1 MSGRKRGHQPIYTT
15 AGEDRH
21 MRRAGDYG
29 GRVSA
34 VPKPDSE
41 SQPSTGWWP
50 RLVPGP
56 VTVVLAATAAVLV
69 AVALL
74 QPPGWLLAVLCLLA
88 ALALGAVAAVARS
101 LTLAV
106 SAAVLAATAV
116 VGASGLALGAR
127 ADASGGAAYDFPLVV
142 GLPLPQAKALFQRHG
157 PVRFMIQRAP
167 YGTRGTVLRATG
179 YAPDG
184 SYAPGSTITLL
195 VGSRAP
201 KTASSSGG

>member
-1 MSGRKRGHQPIYTT
+1 MC
-15 AGEDRH
+15 
-21 MRRAGDYG
+21 RAGGYR

-34 VPKPDSE
+34 APKPDSKRGAA
-41 SQPSTGWWP
+41 TARWP
-50 RLVPGP
+50 RVIPGLVAI
-56 VTVVLAATAAVLV
+56 VVAATAAVLV

-74 QPPGWLLAVLCLLA
+74 EPPGWVLAVLCLLA
-88 ALALGAVAAVARS
+88 ALALAGAAAIARS

-106 SAAVLAATAV
+106 VAAVLAVTSA

-142 GLPLPQAKALFQRHG
+142 GLPLTQAKALFQRHG
-157 PVRFMIQRAP
+157 PVRFVIHRAP

-184 SYAPGSTITLL
+184 SYGPGSMITLL
-195 VGSRAP
+195 VGSRSPQA
-201 KTASSSGG
+201 ASSSAG

>member
-1 MSGRKRGHQPIYTT
+1 MRHRPIYTT
-15 AGEDRH
+15 ARGHQH
-21 MRRAGDYG
+21 MRRGGGYR

-34 VPKPDSE
+34 TPQPDPE
-41 SQPSTGWWP
+41 PGAATAWWP
-50 RLVPGP
+50 RLVPGL
-56 VTVVLAATAAVLV
+56 VTTVVAATAAVLV

-74 QPPGWLLAVLCLLA
+74 EPPGWVLTVLCLLA
-88 ALALGAVAAVARS
+88 ALALGAAAAVTRS

-106 SAAVLAATAV
+106 LAAVLAVTSA

-157 PVRFMIQRAP
+157 PVRFVIHRAP

-184 SYAPGSTITLL
+184 SYGPGSTITLL
-195 VGSRAP
+195 VGSRSPEA
-201 KTASSSGG
+201 ASSSGG

>member
-1 MSGRKRGHQPIYTT
+1 MRSHRPIYTT
-15 AGEDRH
+15 ARGERH
-21 MRRAGDYG
+21 MGRAGGYR

-34 VPKPDSE
+34 VPQPDPE
-41 SQPSTGWWP
+41 PGPPTAWWP
-50 RLVPGP
+50 RLIPGL
-56 VTVVLAATAAVLV
+56 VTIVVGATTAVLV

-74 QPPGWLLAVLCLLA
+74 QPAGWVLAVLCLLA
-88 ALALGAVAAVARS
+88 ALALGATAAVSRS

-106 SAAVLAATAV
+106 LAGVLAVTSA

-142 GLPLPQAKALFQRHG
+142 GLPLSQAKALFQRHG
-157 PVRFMIQRAP
+157 PVRFVIHRAP
-167 YGTRGTVLRATG
+167 YGARGTVLRATG

-184 SYAPGSTITLL
+184 SYGPGSTITLL

>member
-1 MSGRKRGHQPIYTT
+1 VPQPEPEPGLTT
-15 AGEDRH
+15 A
-21 MRRAGDYG
+21 
-29 GRVSA
+29 
-34 VPKPDSE
+34 
-41 SQPSTGWWP
+41 WWP
-50 RLVPGP
+50 RLVPGL
-56 VTVVLAATAAVLV
+56 VTVVLGATAAVLV

-74 QPPGWLLAVLCLLA
+74 EPPGWVLAVLCLLA
-88 ALALGAVAAVARS
+88 GLALGAAAAVSRS
-101 LTLAV
+101 PTLAV
-106 SAAVLAATAV
+106 LAAVLAVTSA

-157 PVRFMIQRAP
+157 PVTFVIHRAP

-184 SYAPGSTITLL
+184 SYGPGSTITLL

-201 KTASSSGG
+201 RVASASGG

>member
-1 MSGRKRGHQPIYTT
+1 MRGHRPIYTT
-15 AGEDRH
+15 ARGERH
-21 MRRAGDYG
+21 IRRAGGYG

-34 VPKPDSE
+34 VPQPDPDSR
-41 SQPSTGWWP
+41 PAAGRWP
-50 RLVPGP
+50 RLVPGL
-56 VTVVLAATAAVLV
+56 VTMLV
-69 AVALL
+69 AAALL
-74 QPPGWLLAVLCLLA
+74 QPPGWVLAGLCLLA
-88 ALALGAVAAVARS
+88 ALAVGAVAALSRS

-106 SAAVLAATAV
+106 LAAVLAVTAA

-127 ADASGGAAYDFPLVV
+127 ADASGGGAYDFPLVV

-157 PVRFMIQRAP
+157 PVRLVIHQAP

-184 SYAPGSTITLL
+184 SYGPGATITLL

-201 KTASSSGG
+201 SAASSSGG

>member
-1 MSGRKRGHQPIYTT
+1 MREHRPIYTT
-15 AGEDRH
+15 ARGDRH
-21 MRRAGDYG
+21 MRRAGGYR

-34 VPKPDSE
+34 TPQPDAE
-41 SQPSTGWWP
+41 PAAATAPWP
-50 RLVPGP
+50 RLTAGP
-56 VTVVLAATAAVLV
+56 VTIVVAAAAAVLV
-69 AVALL
+69 AAALL
-74 QPPGWLLAVLCLLA
+74 QPPGWVLAVLWLLA
-88 ALALGAVAAVARS
+88 ALALAAVAAVSRS

-106 SAAVLAATAV
+106 LAGVLAVTSA

-157 PVRFMIQRAP
+157 PVRFVIHRAP
-167 YGTRGTVLRATG
+167 YGMRGTVLRATG

-184 SYAPGSTITLL
+184 SYGPGSIITLL

-201 KTASSSGG
+201 QAASSSGG

>member
-1 MSGRKRGHQPIYTT
+1 
-15 AGEDRH
+15 
-21 MRRAGDYG
+21 MRRAGGYR

-34 VPKPDSE
+34 EPQPD
-41 SQPSTGWWP
+41 PSSRPATGRWP
-50 RLVPGP
+50 RPIPGLVSI
-56 VTVVLAATAAVLV
+56 VVAASAAVLV

-74 QPPGWLLAVLCLLA
+74 EPPGWVLAVVCLLA
-88 ALALGAVAAVARS
+88 ALALGTVAALWRS

-106 SAAVLAATAV
+106 LAAVLAVTSA

-142 GLPLPQAKALFQRHG
+142 GLPLPQAEALFQRHG
-157 PVRFMIQRAP
+157 PVRFVIHRAP

-184 SYAPGSTITLL
+184 SYGPGSTITLL

-201 KTASSSGG
+201 EAASSSGG

>member
-1 MSGRKRGHQPIYTT
+1 MGAFRAACEAI
-15 AGEDRH
+15 DRSIPRPEEANTW
-21 MRRAGDYG
+21 RRAGGYG

-34 VPKPDSE
+34 PP
-41 SQPSTGWWP
+41 QPEPGPRAVTASWP
-50 RLVPGP
+50 RLVPGL
-56 VTVVLAATAAVLV
+56 VAIVVAATAAVLV

-74 QPPGWLLAVLCLLA
+74 EPPGWLLAVLCLLA
-88 ALALGAVAAVARS
+88 ALALGAAAAVVRS

-106 SAAVLAATAV
+106 VAAVLAVTSA
-116 VGASGLALGAR
+116 VGAFGLALGAR
-127 ADASGGAAYDFPLVV
+127 ADASGGGAYDFPLVV

-157 PVRFMIQRAP
+157 PVRFVIHRAP

-184 SYAPGSTITLL
+184 SYGPGSTITLL

-201 KTASSSGG
+201 

>member
-1 MSGRKRGHQPIYTT
+1 MC
-15 AGEDRH
+15 
-21 MRRAGDYG
+21 RAGGYR

-34 VPKPDSE
+34 APKPDSKRGAA
-41 SQPSTGWWP
+41 TARWP
-50 RLVPGP
+50 RVIPGLVAI
-56 VTVVLAATAAVLV
+56 VVAATAAVLA

-74 QPPGWLLAVLCLLA
+74 QPPGWVLAVLCLLA
-88 ALALGAVAAVARS
+88 ALALAGAAAIARS

-106 SAAVLAATAV
+106 VAAVLAVTSA

-142 GLPLPQAKALFQRHG
+142 GLPLTQAKALFQRHG
-157 PVRFMIQRAP
+157 PVRFVIHRAP

-184 SYAPGSTITLL
+184 SYGPGSMITLL
-195 VGSRAP
+195 VGSRSPQA
-201 KTASSSGG
+201 ASSSAG